1 MITESCLRAALAPF
15 LPGTHFLP
23 GIVTLTAPT
32 PGPHLGITALVHGN
46 EICGLMALAKLLG
59 ETPQLKRGRLSLI
72 LANPDALCGAI
83 NANPPGERA
92 LAEDFNRL
100 WDRQTLDGPRT
111 SRELTRA
118 RALRPVIQ
126 SLDHLLDLHSM
137 SRPAEPMILAGRRTK
152 NLSLAQGLRLP
163 YPIILDDGHVSGRR
177 LRDFGA
183 FDDDHLPHTACLIEC
198 GGHNDA
204 KSIEIAIETSRR
216 FLAHFDLID
225 APGDDGTKLAGPI
238 ISITDIITPTSLDF
252 HFTREFAGLEV
263 IAQAGT
269 VFAQDQSQIFTTPY
283 DNCVL
288 VMPVKRIAIGQ
299 TAVRLGLIQDLIR

>member
-1 MITESCLRAALAPF
+1 LLTALAPF
-15 LPGTHFLP
+15 LPGTQFVP
-23 GIVTLTAPT
+23 GIVTLTSPN

-46 EICGLMALAKLLG
+46 EICGLMALAKLLSAPP
-59 ETPQLKRGRLSLI
+59 TLKRGRVSLI

-83 NANPPGERA
+83 NVNPPGERA

-100 WDRQTLDGPRT
+100 WDRETLNGHRT

-118 RALRPVIQ
+118 RALRPIIQ

-137 SRPAEPMILAGRRTK
+137 SRPAPPLILAGRRPK
-152 NLSLAQGLRLP
+152 NIALAQGLGLP
-163 YPIILDDGHVSGRR
+163 YPIILDDGHSTGRR

-183 FDDDHLPHTACLIEC
+183 FDDDTQPHTASLIEC

-204 KSIEIAIETSRR
+204 KSIETAFDACQR
-216 FLAHFDLID
+216 FLAYFNMID
-225 APGDDGTKLAGPI
+225 VAPEDGLPNAGPVI
-238 ISITDIITPTSLDF
+238 AITDVITPASPDF
-252 HFTREFAGLEV
+252 HFVRDFSGLEI

-269 VFAQDQSQIFTTPY
+269 PFAQDHGKVLTTPY

-288 VMPVKRIAIGQ
+288 VMPVIRIALGQ
-299 TAVRLGLIQDLIR
+299 TAVRLGRVQDLGQ